1 VPDFAKRLA
10 RRLGIPFIEAIDK
23 VRNNE
28 PQKLQLNRYHQCR
41 NLDGV
46 FKVRCKVPPAAVF
59 LVDDIVDSGW
69 TMAVLSAL
77 LRQAGSDKVF
87 PVALASTRPGD

>member
-1 VPDFAKRLA
+1 MRA
-10 RRLGIPFIEAIDK
+10 
-23 VRNNE
+23 
-28 PQKLQLNRYHQCR
+28 
-41 NLDGV
+41 
-46 FKVRCKVPPAAVF
+46 KVPPAAVF